1 VVEEKKRDY
10 YNRLIVGRINGPVV
24 GLSSNNFAPSS
35 ENAYYI
41 IIIIIIIIIIVKKN
55 DVN

>member
-41 IIIIIIIIIIVKKN
+41 IIIIIIIIIVKKN